1 MDALKR
7 EKEARLR
14 RNEDEFGEEGERA
27 RLALEGYRQGKNCR
41 IRIDNLEGQPGTFR
55 ATFEDIILLS
65 DIDSRTSC

>member
-27 RLALEGYRQGKNCR
+27 RLALEGYHQGKNCR
-41 IRIDNLEGQPGTFR
+41 IRIDYLEGQPGTFR

>member
-14 RNEDEFGEEGERA
+14 RNEDEFGVEGERA
-27 RLALEGYRQGKNCR
+27 RLAMEGYRQGKNCG